1 MVFQRLF
8 SRTDP
13 RAFAI
18 DEGQRLYA
26 IGDIHGRLDLFE
38 DLLARIDI
46 DDAARRDSDTRL
58 ILLGDLIDRGPDS
71 AAVVARAMRL
81 HISGKC
87 RVLMGNHEEV
97 LIGTWD
103 GDWRMA
109 GLFARIGGR
118 ETLLSYGAD
127 EAALDAAGPAEIIS
141 LTRTL
146 IPAAHVEFMRLC
158 EQAIVAGD
166 YLFVHAG
173 IRPGVPIADQ
183 TGEDTR
189 WIRREFLEDARDHD
203 VMVVHGHSITGEV
216 DERSNRIGIDTGA
229 FASGVL
235 TAIGLEGADRWYL
248 ST

>member
-8 SRTDP
+8 SRTEP
-13 RAFAI
+13 RVFALP
-18 DEGQRLYA
+18 DGQRVYA
-26 IGDIHGRLDLFE
+26 VGDIHGRLDLFE
-38 DLLARIDI
+38 DLLARIDA
-46 DDAARRDSDTRL
+46 DDAARGDSDTRL

-71 AAVVARAMRL
+71 AGVVARAIHL
-81 HISGKC
+81 CTSSKC
-87 RVLMGNHEEV
+87 CVLMGNHEEV

-118 ETLLSYGAD
+118 ETLLSYGVD
-127 EAALDAAGPAEIIS
+127 ETLLDAAGPAEVIA
-141 LTRTL
+141 LTQAHV
-146 IPAAHVEFMRLC
+146 PAAHVDFMRGC
-158 EQAIVAGD
+158 EQAIVEGD

-173 IRPGVPIADQ
+173 IRPGVPIGDQ
-183 TGEDTR
+183 SGDDTR

-203 VMVVHGHSITGEV
+203 MMVVHGHSITGAV

-235 TAIGLEGADRWYL
+235 TAVGLEGAERWYL